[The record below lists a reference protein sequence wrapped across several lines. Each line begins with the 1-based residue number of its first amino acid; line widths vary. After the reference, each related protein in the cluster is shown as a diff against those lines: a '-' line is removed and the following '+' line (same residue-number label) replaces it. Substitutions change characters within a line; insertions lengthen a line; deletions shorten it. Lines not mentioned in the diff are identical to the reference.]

1 MTKMIKNPRTKTT
14 FIEDA
19 VNPNDADNLYE
30 KLKNEIKWETGI
42 KSKNGFTR
50 KQKMLSI
57 EDPLFFDIMECIE
70 NTLLFFQEKYMVLG
84 AYLNYYENG
93 ESYTPN
99 HSHAN
104 TQQLIISLGETR
116 TLIIGNKEYKMT
128 NGSAII
134 FGASTHGVPREP
146 EVKNGRI
153 SIATF
158 MNRID

>member
-1 MTKMIKNPRTKTT
+1 MKSSRTKTT
-14 FIEDA
+14 FVKNALIDDDA
-19 VNPNDADNLYE
+19 TNLYE
-30 KLKNEIKWETGI
+30 KLKNDISWENGI
-42 KSKNGFTR
+42 TSKRNGNHPTR
-50 KQKMLSI
+50 KGKMLSI
-57 EDPLFFDIMECIE
+57 EDPLFFDIMECVE

-93 ESYTPN
+93 ENYSPN

-104 TQQLIISLGETR
+104 TQQLIISLGATR
-116 TLIIGNKEYKMT
+116 TLIIGNKEYKMI

-134 FGASTHGVPREP
+134 FGTATHGVPKEP

-158 MNRID
+158 MKKIE